1 GYGTDS
7 LGVPMG
13 DERSAAAGGFPSM
26 PNYEPSAGA
35 APLAPSRPGPW
46 IRLLSLI
53 IDGIVVNVAS
63 APAFLMLSSPQEVVD
78 WLLNVSDGIDAEM
91 PAGIGIASLLSF
103 VLWFVYRAAMESSGM
118 KGSLGKLAT
127 GQRVVNF
134 EGGQLSFG
142 QSLKRNSFYL
152 IQGLLSILPFLGFIY
167 MIVYAVGISRD
178 PYNQSHTDKW
188 SKAYVVTA
196 LYAPLPSDLPAA
208 AAARRGFLLPA
219 SARSPSSPWM
229 ATPLEVAPGRAGG
242 SIGAMLNVLTGF
254 GVSSSSSGSATSLA
268 ASNSWAP
275 RRSIR

>member
-1 GYGTDS
+1 MTNPYNNNHNDWGTPDDGGYGGSTPSSGYNGDASGGGPYGSGYNQADAGDAFNDSPGSQGYGTDS

-53 IDGIVVNVAS
+53 IDGIVVSVAS
-63 APAFLMLSSPQEVVD
+63 TPLYFGFTPANEVID
-78 WLLNVSDGIDAEM
+78 WFNSLANGIDAEM
-91 PAGIGIASLLSF
+91 PMGVGIASLLTF

-142 QSLKRNSFYL
+142 QSLKRNSFYA
-152 IQGLLSILPFLGFIY
+152 IQGVLNIIPFLGFLLSIIY
-167 MIVYAVGISRD
+167 LIVYAVGISRD
-178 PYNQSHTDKW
+178 QYNQSHTDKW
-188 SKAYVVTA
+188 AKAYVVKA
-196 LYAPLPSDLPAA
+196 L
-208 AAARRGFLLPA
+208 
-219 SARSPSSPWM
+219 
-229 ATPLEVAPGRAGG
+229 
-242 SIGAMLNVLTGF
+242 
-254 GVSSSSSGSATSLA
+254 
-268 ASNSWAP
+268 
-275 RRSIR
+275 

>member
-1 GYGTDS
+1 MTNPYDNNPYDGGAPDNGGYGGSTPNSGYNGDASGGGFHGSGYTQPDAGDAFNDS
-7 LGVPMG
+7 PASQGYGADSYGVPMG

-26 PNYEPSAGA
+26 PDYEASVGT

-63 APAFLMLSSPQEVVD
+63 APIFLMLSSQQEILDWFLNTANGINVD
-78 WLLNVSDGIDAEM
+78 M
-91 PAGIGIASLLSF
+91 PMGIGIASLLSF

-152 IQGLLSILPFLGFIY
+152 IQGLLSILPFLGVIY

-188 SKAYVVTA
+188 AKAYVVKA
-196 LYAPLPSDLPAA
+196 L
-208 AAARRGFLLPA
+208 
-219 SARSPSSPWM
+219 
-229 ATPLEVAPGRAGG
+229 
-242 SIGAMLNVLTGF
+242 
-254 GVSSSSSGSATSLA
+254 
-268 ASNSWAP
+268 
-275 RRSIR
+275 

>member
-1 GYGTDS
+1 MTNPYNNNHNDWGTPDDGGYGGSTPNSGYNGDASGGGPYGSGYNQADAGDAFNDSPGSQGYGTDS

-188 SKAYVVTA
+188 AKAYVVKA
-196 LYAPLPSDLPAA
+196 L
-208 AAARRGFLLPA
+208 
-219 SARSPSSPWM
+219 
-229 ATPLEVAPGRAGG
+229 
-242 SIGAMLNVLTGF
+242 
-254 GVSSSSSGSATSLA
+254 
-268 ASNSWAP
+268 
-275 RRSIR
+275 

>member
-1 GYGTDS
+1 MTNPYGNNPYDGGTPDNGGNGGSTPNSGYNGDASGGGLYGSGYNQPDAGDAFNDSPGSQGYGADS
-7 LGVPMG
+7 YGVPMG
-13 DERSAAAGGFPSM
+13 DDRSAAAGGFPSM
-26 PNYEPSAGA
+26 PDYEASAGA

-63 APAFLMLSSPQEVVD
+63 APAFLLLSSPQEVID
-78 WLLNVSDGIDAEM
+78 WLFNVSEGIDAEM
-91 PAGIGIASLLSF
+91 PMGIGIASLLSF

-167 MIVYAVGISRD
+167 MIVYGVGISRD

-188 SKAYVVTA
+188 AKAYVVKA
-196 LYAPLPSDLPAA
+196 L
-208 AAARRGFLLPA
+208 
-219 SARSPSSPWM
+219 
-229 ATPLEVAPGRAGG
+229 
-242 SIGAMLNVLTGF
+242 
-254 GVSSSSSGSATSLA
+254 
-268 ASNSWAP
+268 
-275 RRSIR
+275 

>member
-1 GYGTDS
+1 MTNPYNNNHNDSGTPDDGGYGGSTPNNGYSGATPGGEAHASGYNQPTVGDAFNDSPSSQGYGTAS

-26 PNYEPSAGA
+26 PDYESSAGA

-53 IDGIVVNVAS
+53 IDGIVVHVAS
-63 APAFLMLSSPQEVVD
+63 APAFLLLSSPQEVID
-78 WLLNVSDGIDAEM
+78 WLFNVSEGIDAEM
-91 PAGIGIASLLSF
+91 PMGIGIASLLSF

-167 MIVYAVGISRD
+167 MIVYGVGISRD

-188 SKAYVVTA
+188 AKAYVVKA
-196 LYAPLPSDLPAA
+196 L
-208 AAARRGFLLPA
+208 
-219 SARSPSSPWM
+219 
-229 ATPLEVAPGRAGG
+229 
-242 SIGAMLNVLTGF
+242 
-254 GVSSSSSGSATSLA
+254 
-268 ASNSWAP
+268 
-275 RRSIR
+275 